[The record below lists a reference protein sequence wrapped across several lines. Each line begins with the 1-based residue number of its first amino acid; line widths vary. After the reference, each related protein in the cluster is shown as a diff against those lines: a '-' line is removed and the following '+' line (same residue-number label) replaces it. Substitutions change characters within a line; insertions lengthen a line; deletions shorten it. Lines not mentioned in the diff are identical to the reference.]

1 MYWDWAR
8 REANDRQVWLGESPE
23 AQKNRGKSLRVTIM
37 VAKSVSRRKCRLA
50 RGSMKSLARRYSSN
64 GDLSDARRIRH
75 LVYCCPRSPGLFVS
89 DTEQE
94 GLSRRNLIN

>member
-37 VAKSVSRRKCRLA
+37 VAKSVSRRKCRPASERA
-50 RGSMKSLARRYSSN
+50 RLNEIISAAIFIKRGFK
-64 GDLSDARRIRH
+64 
-75 LVYCCPRSPGLFVS
+75 
-89 DTEQE
+89 
-94 GLSRRNLIN
+94 